1 MPKIPVKKNRKIFR
15 FFFLKKSQKPEA
27 GFGATL
33 GAGGSNFKKGIY
45 NKTRYLS
52 GGCLI

>member
-1 MPKIPVKKNRKIFR
+1 MTKQALAGLLAER
-15 FFFLKKSQKPEA
+15 EA
-27 GFGATL
+27 GGGAGGEN